1 VDQLSPTIFEPAL
14 FVAGDDPAGQEP
26 LDAVGLDEYE
36 SSLGHFTDTPA
47 DRLMRWGV

>member
-1 VDQLSPTIFEPAL
+1 MDQLESDDLEAAL

-47 DRLMRWGV
+47 DD